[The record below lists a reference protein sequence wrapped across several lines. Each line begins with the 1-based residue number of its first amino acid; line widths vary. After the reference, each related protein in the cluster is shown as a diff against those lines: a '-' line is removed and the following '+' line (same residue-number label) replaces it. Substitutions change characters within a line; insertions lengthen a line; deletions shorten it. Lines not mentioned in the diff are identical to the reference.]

1 MRKTIEMS
9 TLSLVAH
16 FLDYLVNVLDD
27 LGLPS
32 SDNIKD
38 IMSLLKAPV
47 SSYQQAAEAAPR
59 RLASAV
65 AGMRSITLME

>member
-1 MRKTIEMS
+1 MS
-9 TLSLVAH
+9 TLYLVTH

-47 SSYQQAAEAAPR
+47 SSYQQVAEAAPR
-59 RLASAV
+59 RLASAI